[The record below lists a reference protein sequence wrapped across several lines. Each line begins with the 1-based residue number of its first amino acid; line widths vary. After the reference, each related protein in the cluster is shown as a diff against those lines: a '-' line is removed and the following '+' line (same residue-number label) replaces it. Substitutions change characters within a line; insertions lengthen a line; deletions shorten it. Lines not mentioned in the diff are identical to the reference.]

1 MMQPRFGTPGA
12 KELPRM
18 SEVGRTIYR
27 IVKEQPG
34 IHFRGLGRAAQLSSA
49 GQLRHHLDRLARQGL
64 LVELEDGRYKRFF
77 VAGDHDR
84 SLRPGLARFARAVP
98 RKIGKLLLVHPMNR
112 TELRRSL
119 GVADS
124 TLGYHLK
131 RMMEQ
136 GDLAKNRGRNCCQYS
151 LTNAELVQ
159 KVLMLQGAEAG
170 WEDDEAEAT
179 AAAAAPALTPI
190 LPVLDAGLPVSGLGL
205 RVAPEVPAHGLATP
219 IEPQGLAAATA
230 GAAPGPDPEPEHEP
244 PEPTPDP
251 VEPVEI
257 PPDLGEPAPEVK
269 PIYLLPAAPEPDEP
283 VPEPE
288 PQPEEPE
295 PLQSEAAPMPEP
307 MGPSEAGMQKVQE
320 P

>member
-1 MMQPRFGTPGA
+1 MSALRNPPGPG

-18 SEVGRTIYR
+18 SEVGRTIFK

-34 IHFRGLGRAAQLSSA
+34 IHFRGLGRAANLTSA
-49 GQLRHHLDRLARQGL
+49 GQLRHHLDRLERQGL

-84 SLRPGLARFARAVP
+84 TLRPGLARFARSVP

-119 GVADS
+119 GCADS

-136 GDLAKNRGRNCCQYS
+136 GDLEKNRGRNCCQYS

-159 KVLMLQGAEAG
+159 KVLMLQGAETG
-170 WEDDEAEAT
+170 WEDEEAET
-179 AAAAAPALTPI
+179 AAALQTPGTLAPIGAPAAPHTPAELPALGTLPRSEVPALAAAAP
-190 LPVLDAGLPVSGLGL
+190 D
-205 RVAPEVPAHGLATP
+205 APEPD
-219 IEPQGLAAATA
+219 EPV
-230 GAAPGPDPEPEHEP
+230 

-257 PPDLGEPAPEVK
+257 PHDLGEPAPAVK
-269 PIYLLPAAPEPDEP
+269 PMYLLPTSPETEEP

-288 PQPEEPE
+288 PEQPQDTDPMETP
-295 PLQSEAAPMPEP
+295 PQAEANTSTATET
-307 MGPSEAGMQKVQE
+307 GIQKVQE

>member
-1 MMQPRFGTPGA
+1 MITPSRLGANGA

-18 SEVGRTIYR
+18 SEVGRNIYK

-84 SLRPGLARFARAVP
+84 SLRPGLARFARSVP

-136 GDLAKNRGRNCCQYS
+136 GDLEKNRGRNCCQYS

-170 WEDDEAEAT
+170 WEDDEVETAAAHQVPTPMAPLPGRVPQAPAELPALGSLPRSEVP
-179 AAAAAPALTPI
+179 ALAAAAP
-190 LPVLDAGLPVSGLGL
+190 G
-205 RVAPEVPAHGLATP
+205 APEPD
-219 IEPQGLAAATA
+219 EPV
-230 GAAPGPDPEPEHEP
+230 

-257 PPDLGEPAPEVK
+257 PHDLGEPAPEVK
-269 PIYLLPAAPEPDEP
+269 PMYLLPTSPETEEP

-288 PQPEEPE
+288 QETEEPT
-295 PLQSEAAPMPEP
+295 PQQAEAPAATPQRAET
-307 MGPSEAGMQKVQE
+307 GIQKVQE